1 MVRVAGPSAPCC
13 LSRGGAACP
22 GRARDR
28 HCAQAVRPGS
38 GPACQRL
45 ASAECFP
52 FTNQNIQP
60 VSDSRRR
67 RCRLLFRVASLSH
80 LGPVGPPPVGSSRR
94 GLARLPSAPGSVRPG
109 PWRLATTMSRTSPT
123 SPAWRMLVAPVV
135 SALGGSQAASRSAV
149 SVWLTGRQ
157 SRQPSVPRFMQR
169 AWPRRMSAAC
179 WRRRSLRKL
188 ESIAWPRRMSAAPTV
203 CTHGGSQAF
212 SRAKGQ
218 NPCPRCILH
227 L

>member
-22 GRARDR
+22 GPPLRPSGAAGFRTRLSATVRA
-28 HCAQAVRPGS
+28 GS

-45 ASAECFP
+45 CGWVP
-52 FTNQNIQP
+52 DPP
-60 VSDSRRR
+60 VSESRRR

-135 SALGGSQAASRSAV
+135 SALGGSRDASRSAV
-149 SVWLTGRQ
+149 SVF
-157 SRQPSVPRFMQR
+157 SN
-169 AWPRRMSAAC
+169 
-179 WRRRSLRKL
+179 
-188 ESIAWPRRMSAAPTV
+188 
-203 CTHGGSQAF
+203 GSQAA
-212 SRAKGQ
+212 SRASRQYPDSCSAPGRATCQ
-218 NPCPRCILH
+218 QLAGAEEACGSWNQ
-227 L
+227 